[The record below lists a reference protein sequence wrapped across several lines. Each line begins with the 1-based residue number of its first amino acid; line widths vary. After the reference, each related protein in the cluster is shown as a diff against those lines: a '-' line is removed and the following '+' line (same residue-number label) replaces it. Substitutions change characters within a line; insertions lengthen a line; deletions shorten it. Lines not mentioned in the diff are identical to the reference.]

1 VEANVRLDDWQ
12 KSVEMVDEIMI
23 SQYHKQRRRANTS
36 SVLVKDQGLAFVY
49 SHLVMAPNFL

>member
-12 KSVEMVDEIMI
+12 QSVEMVDEIMI
-23 SQYHKQRRRANTS
+23 GQYYKQKRGAKTS
-36 SVLVKDQGLAFVY
+36 FVLVKDQGLAFVY